1 MLTNTGIHAK
11 PNLFARFVMPSKKSG
26 SSNSSGAH
34 DKQSIVVNSAKQ
46 AKANEASRNIYK
58 HMSKVSSFLSD
69 LEEYNPTVPE
79 AVTLYYMNKAG
90 TEAADSRM
98 VKLMSL
104 AADHFLAKTIYES
117 RQICL
122 LRQENSSGGR
132 NRKRKMQEIAGT
144 TEDTFQEQDL
154 DAALQAIGIRVRR
167 SKVVTQAKK

>member
-1 MLTNTGIHAK
+1 MTNTGIHAK

-79 AVTLYYMNKAG
+79 AVTLLRGNHEDSDINCHYGFDEECTMKYD
-90 TEAADSRM
+90 ADM
-98 VKLMSL
+98 HTLLCTTYPLLPLCALVKNTVFVV
-104 AADHFLAKTIYES
+104 H
-117 RQICL
+117 
-122 LRQENSSGGR
+122 GGVC
-132 NRKRKMQEIAGT
+132 KVSVLHCPHTSPQL
-144 TEDTFQEQDL
+144 DTQPCNP
-154 DAALQAIGIRVRR
+154 
-167 SKVVTQAKK
+167 